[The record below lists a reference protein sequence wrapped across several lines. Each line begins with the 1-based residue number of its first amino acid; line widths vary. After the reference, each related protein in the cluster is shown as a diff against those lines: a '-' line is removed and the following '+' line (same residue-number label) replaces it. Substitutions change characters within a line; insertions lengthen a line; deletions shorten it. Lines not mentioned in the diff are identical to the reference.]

1 MASPLKSNNSAPHPR
16 PDISAIQQSSNAH
29 TPGSWQYQLTES
41 MLMHNTGGQDMGTGS
56 VRSRHEPPRPSEE
69 NNEKIEEE
77 EGEGER
83 EENVH
88 AAPLRDEHT
97 NDMHDI
103 TNPQRFGRYIDRRFA
118 PISDDDRSH
127 KPIRPFSDYEEEED
141 PKAARIPHGSILFLL
156 GFICP
161 PSWWIGTFYP
171 FTCFQ
176 TEQKNIPKIERRW
189 RSANRVMTALSIL
202 LIAVLLGIMGW
213 YISTNKSG
221 ST

>member
-1 MASPLKSNNSAPHPR
+1 MASPLKSNNNAPR

-56 VRSRHEPPRPSEE
+56 VRSKHEPPQPSEE
-69 NNEKIEEE
+69 SNEKIA
-77 EGEGER
+77 
-83 EENVH
+83 EENVQ
-88 AAPLRDEHT
+88 APRDEHN
-97 NDMHDI
+97 NDMYDI
-103 TNPQRFGRYIDRRFA
+103 SNPQRFSRYIDRRFA
-118 PISDDDRSH
+118 PISDDGRSH
-127 KPIRPFSDYEEEED
+127 KPIRPFSDYEEEDE
-141 PKAARIPHGSILFLL
+141 PKAARIPYGSVLFLI
-156 GFICP
+156 GFVCP

-213 YISTNKSG
+213 YISTYK
-221 ST
+221 